1 MEKQILFMVMRLNTN
16 VTVVNA
22 EMGERVEKIAG
33 IAGFLPVYD
42 TLEQAQEA
50 AENGRFEIVPISA
63 INDK

>member
-1 MEKQILFMVMRLNTN
+1 MEKKTMYVVMRLSTSIEADLFNGEKQ
-16 VTVVNA
+16 VVKL
-22 EMGERVEKIAG
+22 GG

-50 AENGRFEIVPISA
+50 AENGKFEIVPISA

>member
-1 MEKQILFMVMRLNTN
+1 MVMRLNTN

>member
-1 MEKQILFMVMRLNTN
+1 MYVVMRLSTSIEADLFNGEKQ
-16 VTVVNA
+16 VVKL
-22 EMGERVEKIAG
+22 GG

-63 INDK
+63 ISDK